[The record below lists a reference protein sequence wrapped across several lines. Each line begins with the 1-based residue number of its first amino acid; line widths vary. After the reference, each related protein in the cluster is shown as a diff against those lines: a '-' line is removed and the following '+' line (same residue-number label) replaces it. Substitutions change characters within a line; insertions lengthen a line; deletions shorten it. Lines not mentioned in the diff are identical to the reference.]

1 MNQPSTS
8 GSRRPVRSSDTVTQM
23 RDALETLQQLYRA
36 TRAAMRRQ
44 RRLGHLRRAHRLD
57 THSGF
62 IARMIAA
69 LRAELRVTELRVVE
83 ALPGAARS

>member
-1 MNQPSTS
+1 MNQLSTS
-8 GSRRPVRSSDTVTQM
+8 VGRHAIHPANTVAQM
-23 RDALETLQQLYRA
+23 RDALDALQQLYRA

-44 RRLGHLRRAHRLD
+44 RRLGDLRRACRLD

-69 LRAELRVTELRVVE
+69 LRAELRVVE